1 MNPQT
6 SFLPPPLGYAL
17 FYLRSV
23 VAKFDC
29 NDRVTGKLIPAVKT
43 TEIYTGEIAFIALQL
58 IMLITVIAFPVLV
71 AGGIEKEDRLIK
83 EQIMKA
89 DIASDS
95 SETPTPTEDD
105 PMKAMLDAYN

>member
-1 MNPQT
+1 LQRPSHWEADTRHQNHRN
-6 SFLPPPLGYAL
+6 LH
-17 FYLRSV
+17 
-23 VAKFDC
+23 
-29 NDRVTGKLIPAVKT
+29 
-43 TEIYTGEIAFIALQL
+43 GEIAFIALQL